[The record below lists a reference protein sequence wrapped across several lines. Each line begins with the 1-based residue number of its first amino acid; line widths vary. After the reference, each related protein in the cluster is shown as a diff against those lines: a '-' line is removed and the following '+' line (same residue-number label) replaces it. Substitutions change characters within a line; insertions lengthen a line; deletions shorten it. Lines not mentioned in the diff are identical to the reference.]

1 MITSV
6 ECDVDPHVTG
16 SKLIC
21 KWIGWCS
28 LTPRK
33 HCWSHSHVQLYSQD
47 GNGNGRFKRVDEETP
62 RMETGDR
69 QYVPLDKGE
78 ASLLTTPVP
87 GDPTQIHNHT
97 AP

>member
-1 MITSV
+1 
-6 ECDVDPHVTG
+6 
-16 SKLIC
+16 
-21 KWIGWCS
+21 
-28 LTPRK
+28 
-33 HCWSHSHVQLYSQD
+33 VQLYSQD